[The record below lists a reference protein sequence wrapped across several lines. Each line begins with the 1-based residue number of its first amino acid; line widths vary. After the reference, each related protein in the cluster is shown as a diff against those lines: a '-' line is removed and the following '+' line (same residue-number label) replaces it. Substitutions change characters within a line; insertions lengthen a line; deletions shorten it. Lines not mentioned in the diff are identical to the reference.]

1 MTCHHA
7 SMARE
12 RGTRLREK
20 RAKWVT
26 DEDIRN
32 LYMWQPEPKYDFEQG
47 MVLKLEEDGK
57 HALKHAFR
65 RNIQG
70 LADASSTQGIY
81 FRAMHDGNDIPI
93 WKQATVDI
101 DGNPANHGWFMHYE
115 EKTLG
120 EKRDSGWYISK
131 HIYEDDE
138 GNVRC
143 YKHNGGGVVG
153 WFGNSRED
161 MSGPVHMPFY
171 GSHPVAGIKI
181 FPWSEYM
188 AERLSYVLLMG
199 AYIELDVMGVSIL

>member
-20 RAKWVT
+20 RAKWLT

-70 LADASSTQGIY
+70 LADASSTQGVY
-81 FRAMHDGNDIPI
+81 FRAMHDGNDILI

-115 EKTLG
+115 EKHLVKSAT
-120 EKRDSGWYISK
+120 
-131 HIYEDDE
+131 
-138 GNVRC
+138 
-143 YKHNGGGVVG
+143 
-153 WFGNSRED
+153 
-161 MSGPVHMPFY
+161 
-171 GSHPVAGIKI
+171 VAGTSANI
-181 FPWSEYM
+181 YM
-188 AERLSYVLLMG
+188 KMMKVMYDATSIMVVALLDG
-199 AYIELDVMGVSIL
+199 LVTVVKT